1 MITHTFPPSSE
12 QTSLLMDSQSPPV
25 NKKKKTPDV
34 KILFTKIKNN
44 VRQKR

>member
-12 QTSLLMDSQSPPV
+12 QTSLLKDSQSPPV
-25 NKKKKTPDV
+25 NIKKNPDV

-44 VRQKR
+44 VRQKK